1 MVWGKLLLQTFH
13 LVERRSQG
21 LIGCKSK
28 KIVPIRQSINYGKTY
43 PYYGKGGFLANLSPM
58 SKKSR
63 TFALRN
69 IVEYFLAFF
78 NYICFT
84 SPIMAFIET
93 NNIKGDVFGGIT
105 AGIVALPLALAF
117 GIHAFGGVDSPEAS
131 SMGALAGLVG
141 ATLLG
146 FFAAL
151 FGGTHSQI
159 SGPTGPMTVI
169 TASIV
174 SGAWASSQGNISA
187 VLLSMSLAGIFC
199 GLFQVLFGLIR
210 IGKYVRYIPYPVL
223 SGFMS
228 GIGVIIILQQLYP
241 IIGKKSPASTLDM
254 ILNFPAAFAEGISV
268 PALLLGLAC
277 IALIILVPK
286 VTKKVPATLVALVV
300 VTVVSLFTGLDSA
313 LTIGNI
319 PAGLPMPFFTKVQLD
334 GIDWMVVIKASLVPG
349 LTLAGLGSIDTL
361 LTSVMADNITKTKHN
376 SNQELIG
383 QGIGNAVAGLF
394 CGLAGAGAT
403 MRTVVNVKSGGR
415 TQLSG
420 MIHAALLLAILL
432 GLGSL
437 VKYVPLSVL
446 AGILITVGWGIIDFR
461 GFKDLRRIPKSD
473 AFVMIVVFLMTV
485 FVDLLTA
492 VGIGMVI
499 ACVLFM
505 KRAGDLVEDGYSSKE
520 LSTFDKESPWEDEKD
535 MPKDIHHHIYIER
548 LDGPIFF
555 GSITGF
561 QRVMHDIP
569 KDAKIVIIRMRRVPF
584 MDQSGVYAM
593 ETAIKDL
600 QAQGVKVLMTIIQ
613 PQPRYM
619 LENHR
624 IIPMLIPQENTFE
637 TFEDCTNYLKTL

>member
-1 MVWGKLLLQTFH
+1 
-13 LVERRSQG
+13 
-21 LIGCKSK
+21 
-28 KIVPIRQSINYGKTY
+28 
-43 PYYGKGGFLANLSPM
+43 
-58 SKKSR
+58 
-63 TFALRN
+63 
-69 IVEYFLAFF
+69 
-78 NYICFT
+78 
-84 SPIMAFIET
+84 MAFIET

-117 GIHAFGGVDSPEAS
+117 GIQAFGGVDSPEAS
-131 SMGALAGLVG
+131 SMEASGLVG

-254 ILNFPAAFAEGISV
+254 ILNFPATIAEGISV

-361 LTSVMADNITKTKHN
+361 LTSVVADNITKTKHN

>member
-1 MVWGKLLLQTFH
+1 
-13 LVERRSQG
+13 
-21 LIGCKSK
+21 
-28 KIVPIRQSINYGKTY
+28 
-43 PYYGKGGFLANLSPM
+43 
-58 SKKSR
+58 
-63 TFALRN
+63 
-69 IVEYFLAFF
+69 
-78 NYICFT
+78 
-84 SPIMAFIET
+84 MAFIET

-117 GIHAFGGVDSPEAS
+117 GIQAFSGIDSPEAS

-187 VLLSMSLAGIFC
+187 VILSMSLAGIFC
-199 GLFQVLFGLIR
+199 GLFQVIFGLIR

-228 GIGVIIILQQLYP
+228 GIGVIIILQQIYP

-254 ILNFPAAFAEGISV
+254 IINFPAALADGVSV
-268 PALLLGLAC
+268 IALALGLAC
-277 IALIILVPK
+277 ISLIVLVPK
-286 VTKKVPATLVALVV
+286 VTKKVPATLVALIA
-300 VTVVSLFTGLDSA
+300 VTVVSLFTNLDSS

-334 GIDWMVVIKASLVPG
+334 GIDWASVLEASLVPG

-361 LTSVMADNITKTKHN
+361 LTSVVADNITKTKHN

-403 MRTVVNVKSGGR
+403 MRAVVNVKSGGR
-415 TQLSG
+415 TQISG
-420 MIHAALLLAILL
+420 MIHAVLLLAILL

-461 GFKDLRRIPKSD
+461 GFKDILRIPKSD
-473 AFVMIVVFLMTV
+473 AFVMMVVFLMTV

-505 KRAGDLVEDGYSSKE
+505 KRAGDLVENSYSAKA
-520 LSTFDKESPWEDEKD
+520 LDTFDKESPWEDEKD
-535 MPKDIHHHIYIER
+535 IPEEIRNRIYIER

-569 KDAKIVIIRMRRVPF
+569 TNLKIVIIRMRRVPF

-600 QAQGVKVLMTIIQ
+600 QAQGIKVLMTIIQ

-619 LENHR
+619 LEKHH
-624 IIPMLIPQENTFE
+624 IIPILIPKENTFE
-637 TFEDCTNYLKTL
+637 TFEECTEYLKGL